1 MNNELPKELYE
12 MHAEICKIF
21 THPKRLEIINLLRDG
36 EKSVGELVELSDI
49 PQSNLSQHLAILRQ
63 RGIVSTRRGGIN
75 IYYSISNPK
84 ILKAC
89 DTMREVLLEQLA
101 QRGKIAEEALH

>member
-1 MNNELPKELYE
+1 MDTKELYE

-21 THPKRLEIINLLRDG
+21 THPKRLEIINLLRDS

-49 PQSNLSQHLAILRQ
+49 PQPNLSQHLAILRQ
-63 RGIVSTRRGGIN
+63 RGIVSTRHEGIN
-75 IYYSISNPK
+75 VFYSISNPK

-89 DTMREVLLEQLA
+89 DTMREVLLEQLTQKA
-101 QRGKIAEEALH
+101 KIAEEALN

>member
-1 MNNELPKELYE
+1 MNREKELYE

-21 THPKRLEIINLLRDG
+21 THPKRLKIIDILRKG
-36 EKSVGELVELSDI
+36 EKSVGELEELSEI
-49 PQSNLSQHLAILRQ
+49 SQSNLSQHFAVLRQ
-63 RGIVSTRRGGIN
+63 RKIVTARREGQN

-84 ILKAC
+84 IFKAC
-89 DTMREVLLEQLA
+89 DIMREILLEQLA